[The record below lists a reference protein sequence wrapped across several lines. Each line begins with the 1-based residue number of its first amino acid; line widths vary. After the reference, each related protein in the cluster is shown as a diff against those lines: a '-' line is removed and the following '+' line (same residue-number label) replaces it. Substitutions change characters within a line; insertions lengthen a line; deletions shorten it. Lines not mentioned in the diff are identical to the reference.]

1 MTLTPFLSGAI
12 CMGFLVISL
21 YFVRFW
27 KKTRDRLFLFFAAA
41 FVLLLVESAV
51 RSFAAMDTASA
62 PGVYLIRLL
71 AFVMLIAAIVDKN
84 RRP

>member
-12 CMGFLVISL
+12 CMGLFVISL
-21 YFVRFW
+21 YFLRFW

-41 FVLLLVESAV
+41 FVLMLIEWAV
-51 RSFAAMDTASA
+51 RTFASMQTASA

-71 AFVMLIAAIVDKN
+71 AFVMFIAAIVDKN